1 MIFNH
6 HLKNPYHMP
15 KFLLNIIE
23 DLKMLDII
31 NVIKNTKEVYGAQ
44 GTLGILKDFER
55 VLDELDLYVYENWED
70 GEIVAGPV
78 VNRYTVEC
86 SFMWPYEKMPNPD
99 GGKRLLDYDCKV
111 VYKRD
116 KLLEPRKVLSPDDYR
131 PGSKKGKIDE
141 KKIWVVTI
149 TIPKKLMQDIYQGY
163 VKRENER
170 MGDDMRQKSEN
181 VVMPDANVEQNAE
194 IAPDV

>member
-1 MIFNH
+1 
-6 HLKNPYHMP
+6 MP

-70 GEIVAGPV
+70 GEIVSGPV

-141 KKIWVVTI
+141 KKIWVVSI

-170 MGDDMRQKSEN
+170 MGDDMRQKSET
-181 VVMPDANVEQNAE
+181 VVMPDANVDQNAE
-194 IAPDV
+194 IAPNV

>member
-1 MIFNH
+1 
-6 HLKNPYHMP
+6 
-15 KFLLNIIE
+15 
-23 DLKMLDII
+23 MLDII
-31 NVIKNTKEVYGAQ
+31 NVIKNTKEVYGANN
-44 GTLGILKDFER
+44 TLGILKDFER
-55 VLDELDLYVYENWED
+55 VIDELDLYVYENWED
-70 GEIVAGPV
+70 GELVAGPI

-141 KKIWVVTI
+141 KKVWVVTI

-163 VKRENER
+163 VKKENEK
-170 MGDDMRQKSEN
+170 MADDMRPTETLGA
-181 VVMPDANVEQNAE
+181 VMPDANVEQNAE
-194 IAPDV
+194 VQPNV